1 MDIGRRHSHF
11 IVTLI
16 VSAAYIAC
24 ALSSAAGVSAAPP
37 NIVLITLDTTRA
49 DRMGF
54 LGSKLGLTPNLDR
67 LAQDSS
73 IFTRAYAVV
82 PLTTASHAAIL
93 SGTFPEFSGVNDFG
107 KPLPSAVP
115 YLPALLRA
123 GEYRT
128 AAFVGCR
135 IRCNQHTLAQRRR
148 RTAADA

>member
-1 MDIGRRHSHF
+1 MTRKAEAVLS
-11 IVTLI
+11 LI
-16 VSAAYIAC
+16 
-24 ALSSAAGVSAAPP
+24 ALSLALFAQSFSFAAAATRP
-37 NIVLITLDTTRA
+37 NVVLITLDTTRA

-73 IFTRAYAVV
+73 IFNRAYAVV

-128 AAFVGCR
+128 AAFVGS
-135 IRCNQHTLAQRRR
+135 L
-148 RTAADA
+148 

>member
-1 MDIGRRHSHF
+1 MDNGRGHSHF
-11 IVTLI
+11 IVTLLALA
-16 VSAAYIAC
+16 VFIAC
-24 ALSSAAGVSAAPP
+24 ALILPATVSAAPP
-37 NIVLITLDTTRA
+37 NIILITLDTTRA

-67 LAQDSS
+67 LAQGSTVFS
-73 IFTRAYAVV
+73 RAYAVV

-128 AAFVGCR
+128 AAFVGS
-135 IRCNQHTLAQRRR
+135 L
-148 RTAADA
+148 